1 MKGDTLFNRLMR
13 NRIEKQY
20 SKNAIKEIMMK
31 DWLVHREQKDKQINI
46 KLIVKALE
54 RLAP

>member
-1 MKGDTLFNRLMR
+1 
-13 NRIEKQY
+13 
-20 SKNAIKEIMMK
+20 MK

>member
-1 MKGDTLFNRLMR
+1 MKGDTLLDRFIR
-13 NRIEKQY
+13 NKIEKQFTE
-20 SKNAIKEIMMK
+20 NAIKEIMMK